1 MVSST
6 MSMLF
11 RFSLY
16 GFLKNLRFFEAF
28 LLLFMREK
36 GLSFTQI
43 GVMFAFREICVNL
56 FNIPTGALADL
67 YGRKKSL
74 ILGLGAY
81 VISFIIFSYADT
93 LVSLYLAMFLFGI
106 GESFRS
112 GTHKAMIFDYLR
124 MNNMTSEKTRI
135 YGITRSWSQRGSA
148 LSVLIGALIVYLGA
162 GYQHIFIYSIF
173 PYLLGMLN
181 ILFYP
186 GYLDKKKETGANV
199 LEIFNHLLK
208 TAKKCWNSIGLRQL
222 IFQSTI
228 YEGSFRSVK
237 DYLQVLIQ
245 TMALTLP
252 LLGTVMP
259 TQKIAIYT
267 ALIYFVLYLASSY
280 ASKSSHLFV
289 KLMGH
294 DELKSIYAI
303 MFLTTIFF
311 GLSALG
317 FILEMS
323 YFSILF
329 LVLIFNLQNIMRP
342 IMTARYDDLSH
353 SEEQAT
359 VLSIESQANSVGI
372 FLIAPILGYL
382 ADHQNLAGVFL
393 FCGMILGLYLLYVKM
408 ECLFRIS
415 KLSN

>member
-36 GLSFTQI
+36 GLSFTEI

-74 ILGLGAY
+74 ILGLVAY
-81 VISFIIFSYADT
+81 VISFVIFSYADSI
-93 LVSLYLAMFLFGI
+93 VGLYVAMFLFGI

-124 MNNMTSEKTRI
+124 MHNMTSEKTRI

-148 LSVLIGALIVYLGA
+148 SSVLIGAVIVYFGS
-162 GYQHIFIYSIF
+162 GYQNIFIYSIF
-173 PYLLGMLN
+173 PYLFGILN
-181 ILFYP
+181 ILSYP
-186 GYLDKKKETGANV
+186 T
-199 LEIFNHLLK
+199 
-208 TAKKCWNSIGLRQL
+208 
-222 IFQSTI
+222 

-252 LLGTVMP
+252 LLGTIMP

-267 ALIYFVLYLASSY
+267 ALIYFVLYLVSSY

-289 KLMGH
+289 KLMGN

-303 MFLTTIFF
+303 MLLTTIFF
-311 GLSALG
+311 GISALG
-317 FILEMS
+317 FILQMS
-323 YFSILF
+323 YVSILF

-359 VLSIESQANSVGI
+359 ILSIESQANSVGI

-393 FCGMILGLYLLYVKM
+393 FCGVILGLYLMYVKM
-408 ECLFRIS
+408 VSLLKKS
-415 KLSN
+415 KLSH

>member
-1 MVSST
+1 
-6 MSMLF
+6 MSLLF

-28 LLLFMREK
+28 LLLFLRDK

-56 FNIPTGALADL
+56 LNIPTGALADL

-74 ILGLGAY
+74 MAALLAY
-81 VISFIIFSYADT
+81 IISFVIFTFADT
-93 LVSLYLAMFLFGI
+93 ILILFGAMFLFGI

-124 MNNMTSEKTRI
+124 SNNMTSEKTRI

-162 GYQHIFIYSIF
+162 GYQNIFLFSIV
-173 PYLLGMLN
+173 PYLIGMLN
-181 ILFYP
+181 IWSYP
-186 GYLDKKKETGANV
+186 DYLDKKKGGNV
-199 LEIFNHLLK
+199 SEIFNHLIK
-208 TAKKCWNSIGLRQL
+208 TSKKCWNSKELRQL

-237 DYLQVLIQ
+237 DYLQILIQ

-252 LLGTVMP
+252 LLATIMP
-259 TQKIAIYT
+259 AQQIAIYS
-267 ALIYFVLYLASSY
+267 ALIYFILYLISSY
-280 ASKSSHLFV
+280 AARSSHLFV
-289 KLMGH
+289 KIMGGN
-294 DELKSIYAI
+294 ELKSIYVI
-303 MFLTTIFF
+303 MMISILFF
-311 GLSALG
+311 GASALG
-317 FILEMS
+317 FALQMP
-323 YFSILF
+323 YVSILF

-342 IMTARYDDLSH
+342 IMTARYDDLSK

-359 VLSIESQANSVGI
+359 ILSIESQANSVGI
-372 FLIAPILGYL
+372 FLIAPVLGHL
-382 ADHQNLAGVFL
+382 ADHQNLSAVFL
-393 FCGMILGLYLLYVKM
+393 LCAAILGSYLIYVKM
-408 ECLFRIS
+408 KSIFMHKRG
-415 KLSN
+415 

>member
-36 GLSFTQI
+36 GLSFTEI

-74 ILGLGAY
+74 ILGLVAY
-81 VISFIIFSYADT
+81 VISFVIFSYADSI
-93 LVSLYLAMFLFGI
+93 VGLYVAMFLFGI

-124 MNNMTSEKTRI
+124 MHNMTSEKTRI

-148 LSVLIGALIVYLGA
+148 SSVLIGAVIVYFGS
-162 GYQHIFIYSIF
+162 GYQNIFIYSIF
-173 PYLLGMLN
+173 PYLFGILN
-181 ILFYP
+181 ILSYP
-186 GYLDKKKETGANV
+186 TYLDRKKETGTNV
-199 LEIFNHLLK
+199 GEIFHHLVK
-208 TAKKCWNSIGLRQL
+208 TAKKCWTSVGLRQL
-222 IFQSTI
+222 LFQSTI

-252 LLGTVMP
+252 LLGTIMP

-267 ALIYFVLYLASSY
+267 ALIYFVLYLVSSY

-289 KLMGH
+289 KLMGN

-303 MFLTTIFF
+303 MLLTTIFF
-311 GLSALG
+311 GISALG
-317 FILEMS
+317 FILQMS
-323 YFSILF
+323 YVSILF

-359 VLSIESQANSVGI
+359 ILSIESQANSVGI

-393 FCGMILGLYLLYVKM
+393 FCGVILGLYLMYVKM
-408 ECLFRIS
+408 VSLLKKS
-415 KLSN
+415 KLSH

>member
-1 MVSST
+1 
-6 MSMLF
+6 MSLLF

-28 LLLFMREK
+28 LLLFLRDK

-56 FNIPTGALADL
+56 LNIPTGALADL

-74 ILGLGAY
+74 MAALLAY
-81 VISFIIFSYADT
+81 IISFVIFTFADT
-93 LVSLYLAMFLFGI
+93 ILILFGAMFLFGI

-124 MNNMTSEKTRI
+124 SNNMTSEKTRI

-162 GYQHIFIYSIF
+162 GYQNIFLFSIV
-173 PYLLGMLN
+173 PYLIGMLN
-181 ILFYP
+181 IWSYP
-186 GYLDKKKETGANV
+186 DYLDKKKETGGNV
-199 LEIFNHLLK
+199 SEIFNHLIK
-208 TAKKCWNSIGLRQL
+208 TSKKCWNSKELRQL

-237 DYLQVLIQ
+237 DYLQILIQ

-252 LLGTVMP
+252 LLATIMP
-259 TQKIAIYT
+259 AQQIAIYS
-267 ALIYFVLYLASSY
+267 ALIYFILYLISSY
-280 ASKSSHLFV
+280 AARSSHLFV
-289 KLMGH
+289 KIMGGN
-294 DELKSIYAI
+294 ELKSIYVI
-303 MFLTTIFF
+303 MMISILFF
-311 GLSALG
+311 GASALG
-317 FILEMS
+317 FALQMP
-323 YFSILF
+323 YVSILF

-342 IMTARYDDLSH
+342 IMTARYDDLSK

-359 VLSIESQANSVGI
+359 ILSIESQANSVGI
-372 FLIAPILGYL
+372 FLIAPVLGHL
-382 ADHQNLAGVFL
+382 ADHQNLSAVFL
-393 FCGMILGLYLLYVKM
+393 LCAAILGSYLIYVKM
-408 ECLFRIS
+408 KSIFMHKRG
-415 KLSN
+415 